1 MTLTNGN
8 IKLQTRSLCLS
19 LRPALAAALLP
30 LLLLLQEPVFADVS
44 RIEIH
49 ERELLDTQ
57 DSAVQYEAITGLLHF
72 TLDPQAAGNRKIVD
86 LTLAPTNAQGL
97 VEYSTDFRLLVPR
110 DGPLGDTLLY
120 QVNNRGRSSL
130 PPDQS
135 LQHPLS
141 TRGYTFLS
149 TGWIAELEA
158 GEERLRL
165 HAPVIG
171 DANSPVTGQVRYEV
185 YVNAP
190 APEASIAGAAHLAY
204 RPTAAGLRDATLT
217 RRLNQTDP
225 REPVPREDFS
235 LRVEEVQDS
244 EQVRITLSVAGG
256 LVPGMLYELIYE
268 AQDPVLAGAG
278 LAGIR
283 DVIALLRHGTADV
296 SLSATLEELQL
307 PALAHTVAW
316 GNSQSGRLLRQF
328 LYQGF
333 NEDLQGRRVFD
344 GVLPVIAGG
353 GFGMF
358 NLRFAMP
365 TSTNGQHEYHLFPN
379 DHFPFTYGD
388 SVDPFTGR
396 TDGILKRA
404 RASGTEPRLMHVQ
417 TSNEYWIRAGS
428 LAHTDPLGEQDAQ
441 IPDNVRF
448 YTIGGSAH
456 GSGSGRPGA
465 AGAGQLPA
473 NPNLWSPIADSLL
486 ARLVDWVR
494 TDSLPPPSRY
504 PRIADGS
511 LVPSHLPDGRINPAA
526 WNPLPGIAHPKAM
539 YQVGHADFG
548 PRFLEQGI
556 VDQHPVSAQAWYG
569 ARVPAVNA
577 DNNDSA
583 ASTVL
588 PPLTVVPLGTFV
600 PWNLRSAASGAD
612 TELLR
617 LSGGYLPF
625 AASAQEAAA
634 AEDPRAP
641 ASSRYPSA
649 QDYLQTYTR
658 ATDELIME
666 GFLLPEFREALLEIA
681 RENAARLP

>member
-1 MTLTNGN
+1 MQSTLFHV
-8 IKLQTRSLCLS
+8 S
-19 LRPALAAALLP
+19 LRAAFAALLLP
-30 LLLLLQEPVFADVS
+30 LLVLHQGQALADVS

-49 ERELLDTQ
+49 DRELLGTP
-57 DSAVQYEAITGLLHF
+57 DSAVQYEAITGLLHL
-72 TLDPQAAGNRKIVD
+72 TLAPQAPGNQKIVD
-86 LTLAPTNAQGL
+86 LALAPRNATGL
-97 VEYSTDFRLLVPR
+97 VEFSADFRLLLPR
-110 DGPLGDTLLY
+110 RGPVSDTLLY

-130 PPDQS
+130 PPDVS

-141 TRGYTFLS
+141 TQGHTYLS
-149 TGWIAELEA
+149 TGWIAELES
-158 GEERLRL
+158 GNERQRL
-165 HAPVIG
+165 HAPVTG
-171 DANSPVTGQVRYEV
+171 SADAPVTGRVRYEV
-185 YVNAP
+185 FVNAL
-190 APEASIAGAAHLAY
+190 AAEASIAGAAHLAY
-204 RPTAAGLRDATLT
+204 RPTADGLREATLT
-217 RRLNQTDP
+217 QRLNQGDP
-225 REPVPREDFS
+225 REAVPREDFS
-235 LRVEEVQDS
+235 LRVEEVADS
-244 EQVRITLSVAGG
+244 EQVRITLSVEGG
-256 LVPGMLYELIYE
+256 LVPGVLYELIYE

-283 DVIALLRHGTADV
+283 DVIALLRHGTTDA
-296 SLSATLEELQL
+296 SLRATLEALQV
-307 PALAHTVAW
+307 PAFAHTVAW

-328 LYQGF
+328 LHQGF
-333 NEDLQGRRVFD
+333 NEDLAGRRVFD
-344 GVLPVIAGG
+344 GVMPVIAGG

-404 RASGTEPRLMHVQ
+404 RESGTEPRLMHVQ

-428 LAHTDPLGEQDAQ
+428 LAHTDPLGQHDAD
-441 IPDNVRF
+441 IPANVRF
-448 YTIGGSAH
+448 YTLGGSAH
-456 GSGSGRPGA
+456 GSGTGRPGP
-465 AGAGQLPA
+465 AGAGQLGA

-494 TDSLPPPSRY
+494 TDTPPPPSRY

-511 LVPSHLPDGRINPAA
+511 LVPSHLGDGRINPAA

-539 YQVGHADFG
+539 YQVGHVDFG
-548 PRFLEQGI
+548 PRFREQGI
-556 VDQHPVSAQAWYG
+556 VDQHPVSAQSWYG

-577 DNNDSA
+577 ENNDSG

-588 PPLTVVPLGTFV
+588 PPLTAVPLGTFV

-625 AASAQEAAA
+625 AATAQEAATRK
-634 AEDPRAP
+634 DPRAP
-641 ASSRYPSA
+641 VSTRYPRA
-649 QDYLQTYTR
+649 QDYLQAYTQ
-658 ATDELIME
+658 ATDTLIAE
-666 GFLLPEFREALLEIA
+666 GFLLPEFRDTLLDIA
-681 RENAARLP
+681 RENAAQLP

>member
-1 MTLTNGN
+1 
-8 IKLQTRSLCLS
+8 LQSSLLLFS
-19 LRPALAAALLP
+19 LRAALATLLLP
-30 LLLLLQEPVFADVS
+30 LLVLYQHQSLAEVS

-49 ERELLDTQ
+49 SRELLGAP
-57 DSAVQYEAITGLLHF
+57 DSAVQYEAVTGLLHLA
-72 TLDPQAAGNRKIVD
+72 LDPQAPGNHKIID
-86 LTLAPTNAQGL
+86 LALAPRNAAGL
-97 VEYSTDFRLLVPR
+97 VEFSTDFRLLVPR
-110 DGPLGDTLLY
+110 RGPVSDTLLY

-130 PPDQS
+130 PPDVS

-141 TRGYTFLS
+141 TQGHTYLS
-149 TGWIAELEA
+149 TGWIAELES
-158 GEERLRL
+158 GNERQRL
-165 HAPVIG
+165 HAPVTG
-171 DANSPVTGQVRYEV
+171 NQDAPVTGMVRYEV
-185 YVNAP
+185 FVNAP
-190 APEASIAGAAHLAY
+190 ASEASIAGAAHLAY
-204 RPTAAGLRDATLT
+204 RPTAAGLREATLT
-217 RRLNQTDP
+217 RRLNQADP
-225 REPVPREDFS
+225 RATVPREDFS
-235 LRVEEVQDS
+235 LRVEEVPDS

-283 DVIALLRHGTADV
+283 DVIALLRHGTTDA
-296 SLSATLEELQL
+296 SLLATLQVLQV
-307 PALAHTVAW
+307 PAFAHTVAW

-333 NEDLQGRRVFD
+333 NEDLAGRRVFD
-344 GVLPVIAGG
+344 GVMPVIAGG

-396 TDGILKRA
+396 TDGILKQA
-404 RASGTEPRLMHVQ
+404 RESGTEPRLMHVQ

-428 LAHTDPLGEQDAQ
+428 LAHTDPLGLHDAE
-441 IPDNVRF
+441 IPANVRF

-456 GSGSGRPGA
+456 SSGTGRPEP
-465 AGAGQLPA
+465 AGAGQLGA

-494 TDSLPPPSRY
+494 TDTPPPPSRY

-511 LVPSHLPDGRINPAA
+511 LVPSHLGDGRINPAA
-526 WNPLPGIAHPKAM
+526 WNALPGVAHPKAM
-539 YQVGHADFG
+539 YQVGHVDFG
-548 PRFLEQGI
+548 PRFREQGI
-556 VDQHPVSAQAWYG
+556 VDQHPVAAQSWYG

-577 DNNDSA
+577 DNNDSG

-588 PPLTVVPLGTFV
+588 PPLTAVPLGTFV

-617 LSGGYLPF
+617 LSGAYLPF
-625 AASAQEAAA
+625 AQTAQDAAA
-634 AEDPRAP
+634 SKDPRAP
-641 ASSRYPSA
+641 VSARYPGA
-649 QDYLQTYTR
+649 QDYLQAYIQ
-658 ATDELIME
+658 ATDALIAD
-666 GFLLPEFREALLEIA
+666 GFLLPQFRETLLVIG
-681 RENAARLP
+681 RGNAAQLP

>member
-1 MTLTNGN
+1 
-8 IKLQTRSLCLS
+8 LQTRHFCLA
-19 LRPALAAALLP
+19 LRRTLAAALLS
-30 LLLLLQEPVFADVS
+30 LLLFQGHALADVS

-49 ERELLDTQ
+49 GRELLGAP
-57 DSAVQYEAITGLLHF
+57 DSAVQYEAVTGLLHL
-72 TLDPQAAGNRKIVD
+72 TLDPQAPGNQSIVD
-86 LTLAPTNAQGL
+86 LAFAPRNAAGL
-97 VEYSTDFRLLVPR
+97 VEFSADFRLLVPR
-110 DGPLGDTLLY
+110 GGPVGDTLLY

-130 PPDQS
+130 PPDLS

-141 TRGYTFLS
+141 TQGHTYLS

-158 GEERLRL
+158 GDDRLRL
-165 HAPVIG
+165 HAPVAG
-171 DANSPVTGQVRYEV
+171 SPGAPLTGMVRYEV

-190 APEASIAGAAHLAY
+190 AAEASIAGTGHLAY
-204 RPTAAGLRDATLT
+204 RPTTEGLRDATLT
-217 RRLNQTDP
+217 RRLNQADP

-235 LRVEEVQDS
+235 LRVEEVPDS

-256 LVPGMLYELIYE
+256 LVPGELYELIYE

-283 DVIALLRHGTADV
+283 DAIALLRHGTADTA
-296 SLSATLEELQL
+296 LRATLEALQL
-307 PALAHTVAW
+307 PTLAHTVAW

-328 LYQGF
+328 LHQGF

-344 GVLPVIAGG
+344 GVMPVIAGG

-404 RASGTEPRLMHVQ
+404 RESGTEPRLMHVQ

-428 LAHTDPLGEQDAQ
+428 LAHTDPLGEHDAL
-441 IPDNVRF
+441 IPDTVRF

-456 GSGSGRPGA
+456 GSGTGRPGP
-465 AGAGQLPA
+465 AGAGQLGA

-494 TDSLPPPSRY
+494 TDTAPPPSRY

-511 LVPSHLPDGRINPAA
+511 LVPSHLADGRINPAA
-526 WNPLPGIAHPKAM
+526 WNPLPGIQHPKAM
-539 YQVGHADFG
+539 YQVGHVDFG

-556 VDQHPVSAQAWYG
+556 VDQHPVSAQSWYG

-577 DNNDSA
+577 DNNDSG

-600 PWNLRSAASGAD
+600 PWNLRSVASGAD

-625 AASAQEAAA
+625 AATAQEAAGA
-634 AEDPRAP
+634 ADPRAP
-641 ASSRYPSA
+641 VSARYPDA
-649 QDYLQTYTR
+649 QAYLQAYTQ
-658 ATDELIME
+658 ATDALIE
-666 GFLLPEFREALLEIA
+666 QGFLLPQLRDTLLEIG
-681 RENAARLP
+681 RENAARMP